1 MNIIQ
6 DKIACESLVSDDSHK
21 EDVFIS
27 SEDSISF
34 KIENKW
40 EGIIL
45 DIIDDT
51 VFTKLHDVGADE
63 YDLFNFNKNKI
74 SSDDI
79 EFLEEGALF
88 NFYVGYIVKN
98 RTREN
103 AELIK
108 FRRKIKDKDEINR
121 ILDSMNSI
129 DFDSIIEDY

>member
-1 MNIIQ
+1 MSTVQ
-6 DKIACESLVSDDSHK
+6 EKIPCGSHVSDDSHK
-21 EDVFIS
+21 EDVFVS
-27 SEDSISF
+27 AEDFISF

-45 DIIDDT
+45 DIKGDMIH
-51 VFTKLHDVGADE
+51 TKIYDIEGDE
-63 YDLFNFNKNKI
+63 YDLFNFNRNKI

-88 NFYVGYIVKN
+88 NFYIGYTIKN
-98 RTREN
+98 RTRKN

-121 ILDSMNSI
+121 ILDTMNDI